1 MLIAAAFAPKCR
13 PEARI
18 TPPLGAAKH
27 EVRAW
32 GLSST
37 AAEGHALTYHGSV
50 LCGKLACVLLF
61 VRFLLQVPIPARFML
76 YANPGVPWQTPKRC
90 DSQFGSEH
98 VTDACRGARVSE
110 RNTLQGVKVL
120 VIDDSN
126 TIRRSAEI
134 FLLQA
139 GCTVILAE
147 DGFDA
152 LAKIADHQPDLVFVD
167 IMMPRLDGYQTCALI
182 KKNARFHDTPV
193 VMLSS
198 KAGLFDR
205 ARGRMVGSDQYLT
218 KPFTKESLLK
228 AVATHARAA
237 AA

>member
-1 MLIAAAFAPKCR
+1 MNTTSADADLR
-13 PEARI
+13 
-18 TPPLGAAKH
+18 
-27 EVRAW
+27 
-32 GLSST
+32 T
-37 AAEGHALTYHGSV
+37 ATIIGWRRGNYVAEQILLHG
-50 LCGKLACVLLF
+50 
-61 VRFLLQVPIPARFML
+61 I
-76 YANPGVPWQTPKRC
+76 
-90 DSQFGSEH
+90 
-98 VTDACRGARVSE
+98 
-110 RNTLQGVKVL
+110 KVL

-134 FLLQA
+134 FLLQS

-182 KKNARFHDTPV
+182 KKNAKFQSTPV

-198 KAGLFDR
+198 KDGLFDR

-228 AVATHARAA
+228 AVAAHVNRAA
-237 AA
+237 A